1 MNKPNLT
8 PQLHKNN
15 KNDKNK
21 IFKIKVAL
29 SYFQIN
35 YSTTFPL
42 LYRRQEHPLS
52 VFNRS
57 GSILLRQ

>member
-1 MNKPNLT
+1 MNEFDLQNFLSYELNLT

-15 KNDKNK
+15 NNK

-42 LYRRQEHPLS
+42 LS
-52 VFNRS
+52 S
-57 GSILLRQ
+57 